1 MNVSWLIMN
10 ARCTGGIRV
19 YLEEINELVKRGH
32 KVTIVGM
39 QNMDCSKWFNLD
51 PEVKVIDVKPP
62 FKYGTPFNMIAGLYK
77 MAKACPKADVNISGH
92 PIAYPSGFLNGK
104 GKEVWYMQ
112 HYESMFFNGLSRAF
126 IRGAYSLP
134 RDRVIVNSLFLK
146 NIMERRYG
154 FKTSLINPAINHDI
168 FYPRKIKK
176 FKKTKGVKRI
186 VCLGKI
192 EQRFKG
198 VEEALRAFK
207 HLDNYKNELVFF
219 GTKPIDQRQLPDD
232 IKFVPFKFI
241 EFPSDDELAE
251 LYSSADLTLC
261 PSWYESF
268 PLPPLEAMACG
279 SPVVTT
285 SLGVSDYCKDGYNS
299 YVIPPRDPKIM
310 AIMMDML
317 LNKKAVQKKFIR
329 NGLKTAKQFTYSNTA
344 DNLEKVLKKVIKC
357 K

>member
-1 MNVSWLIMN
+1 MNLTWLIMN

-62 FKYGTPFNMIAGLYK
+62 FKYGSFPNILAGLYK
-77 MAKACPKADVNISGH
+77 MAKACPKADINISGH

-112 HYESMFFNGLSRAF
+112 HYESMFFNGLSRVF
-126 IRGAYSLP
+126 IRGTYSLP
-134 RDRVIVNSLFLK
+134 HDRVIVNSLFLK

-168 FYPRKIKK
+168 FYPRKVKK
-176 FKKTKGVKRI
+176 FKKDKGVKRI
-186 VCLGKI
+186 VCLGKD

-198 VEEALRAFK
+198 VEEALEAVKLLRWEYPKA
-207 HLDNYKNELVFF
+207 ELVFF
-219 GTKPIDQRQLPDD
+219 GASPLKTQTKVKYNFV
-232 IKFVPFKFI
+232 KFPN
-241 EFPSDDELAE
+241 DDELAE

-285 SLGVSDYCKDGYNS
+285 SLGVSDYCFNGVNSIVVPPKKPFLLFLGILKILKDKN
-299 YVIPPRDPKIM
+299 
-310 AIMMDML
+310 L
-317 LNKKAVQKKFIR
+317 QKKLTN
-329 NGLKTAKQFTYSNTA
+329 NGLKTAKKFTYGNTV
-344 DNLEKVLKKVIKC
+344 DNLEKVLKQIIKVK
-357 K
+357 